1 MHLGKLR
8 SHDGLGISNVVEVVL
23 ELAANLIKFQPK
35 AVEELAEASAGVDIG
50 QHYYAAPTIEEV
62 DEFGDAQTFR
72 IYVVSGGT
80 FMAGAH
86 QHNPVVD
93 VLLIVLELDLPIK
106 AEGKCHFTVLFELL
120 KEALVSLL

>member
-1 MHLGKLR
+1 MHLCKLR

-50 QHYYAAPTIEEV
+50 QHDYAAPTIEEV

-72 IYVVSGGT
+72 I

-86 QHNPVVD
+86 QHNPVID

-106 AEGKCHFTVLFELL
+106 AEGKGHFTVLFELL